1 MAFLYE
7 KIDALREYGSS
18 ATLPSYI
25 PENLNPNF
33 ELRPYQKQAF
43 ENFITYFESNNRPKP
58 TQVLFHMATGSGKTL
73 IMAGLML
80 YLYKQGYRNFLFFVN
95 LSNIVEKTREN
106 FRNPMS
112 SKYLFAE
119 DIVLDGERIRINQ
132 VDNFQYA
139 DDEAINI
146 CFSTTQGL
154 HMDMWMAKENGMSF
168 DDFDDQKV
176 VLISDEAHHLNVDT
190 KKKMSS
196 EEESSYHSW
205 EQTVKNIFSRNADN
219 ILLEFTATCDLSNAA
234 IKAAYE
240 NKIIFDYALAKFY
253 NDRYSKDIITLRSD
267 LSVMERALQALVLSQ
282 YRLKVFQD
290 HRLAIKPVVLFK
302 AAKIADSKD
311 FMAAFLE
318 EIKKLTGSELQRLS
332 GIANNDIMLKAFA
345 YFAENGI
352 SFDTL
357 AAELRDD
364 FSEEHCVS
372 VNDDKDAT
380 QKQILLNSLED
391 ADNPYRAIFEVKK
404 LDEGWDVL
412 NLFDIVRLYETRQSG
427 SKKLSPATIAE
438 AQLIGRG
445 ARYCPFQLDEEQ
457 PKFQRKYDEDIT
469 GEMRVCETLYYH
481 CQNDHRYVTE
491 LRTAL
496 REIGLDT
503 EKIVQREYVLKEDFK
518 TDDLYANGLIFIND
532 RVVKDRKEV
541 HGLSPTVR
549 DDIYRFKTATGASG
563 MDSVMIETSH
573 GVDMTVEMKTAHVTI
588 KEIAEINYAIVNKAL
603 MKYPIFKFNTLQSY
617 FPNVSSTRQFI
628 MDDEYLGSVRIDIQ
642 SRDTKPTMQTMYDA
656 VFYVLGKIAA
666 SISGIEETYRGTKE
680 FRARNMRDIFRNKTV
695 NYTDPH
701 DGGIG
706 ISQNDP
712 SVKAEWKID
721 LAQEDWFAYT
731 DNFGTSEEKAFV
743 AYFKSYVTDLRKK
756 YNKVYLVRN
765 EREFHIYSFEDGE
778 RFEPDY
784 VLLLQ
789 KKKTDGYE
797 QIQIF
802 IEPKGTQLLEKDAW
816 KEKFLLQL
824 KDEAIPVKVF
834 VDDNDYKIWGFHFF
848 NQEHRMKEFDDEI
861 SSLAERKIVRYDF
874 TSQRVPDLM
883 VAEDP
888 APYGDE
894 KKKYDRRLFY
904 GRKSKHRI

>member
-18 ATLPSYI
+18 ATFPSYI

-190 KKKMSS
+190 KKKMSA

-318 EIKKLTGSELQRLS
+318 EITKLTGSELQRLS

-457 PKFQRKYDEDIT
+457 PKFQRKYDEDVT

-503 EKIVQREYVLKEDFK
+503 EKIVQREYILKEDFK
-518 TDDLYANGLIFIND
+518 KDDLYTNGLIFIND

-563 MDSVMIETSH
+563 MDSVMIETSQ

-628 MDDEYLGSVRIDIQ
+628 MDEEYLGSVRIDIQ
-642 SRDTKPTMQTMYDA
+642 SRDMKPTMQTMYDA

-712 SVKAEWKID
+712 SVKSEWKID

-743 AYFKSYVTDLRKK
+743 AYFKGYVADLRKK
-756 YNKVYLVRN
+756 YNKVYLIRN

-789 KKKTDGYE
+789 KKKTDGYD

-824 KDEAIPVKVF
+824 KEEAVPVKVF
-834 VDDNDYKIWGFHFF
+834 VDDNDYRIWGFHFF
-848 NQEHRMKEFDDEI
+848 NQDHRMKEFDDEI
-861 SSLAERKIVRYDF
+861 SSLAGRKTVRYDF
-874 TSQRVPDLM
+874 ASQRVPDLM

-888 APYGDE
+888 APYGDG
-894 KKKYDRRLFY
+894 KKK
-904 GRKSKHRI
+904 

>member
-18 ATLPSYI
+18 ATFPSYI

-190 KKKMSS
+190 KKKMSA

-404 LDEGWDVL
+404 LDEGCDVL

-457 PKFQRKYDEDIT
+457 PKFQRKYDEDVT

-503 EKIVQREYVLKEDFK
+503 EKIVQREYILKEDFK
-518 TDDLYANGLIFIND
+518 KDDLYTNGLIFIND

-563 MDSVMIETSH
+563 MDSVMIETSQ

-628 MDDEYLGSVRIDIQ
+628 MDEEYLGSVRIDIQ
-642 SRDTKPTMQTMYDA
+642 SRDMKPTMQTMYDA

-712 SVKAEWKID
+712 SVKSEWKID

-743 AYFKSYVTDLRKK
+743 AYFKGYVADLRKK
-756 YNKVYLVRN
+756 YNKVYLIRN

-789 KKKTDGYE
+789 KKKTDGYD

-824 KDEAIPVKVF
+824 KEEAVPVKVF
-834 VDDNDYKIWGFHFF
+834 VDDNDYRIWGFHFF
-848 NQEHRMKEFDDEI
+848 NQDHRMKEFDDEI
-861 SSLAERKIVRYDF
+861 SSLAGRKTVRYDF
-874 TSQRVPDLM
+874 ASQRVPDLM

-888 APYGDE
+888 APYGDG
-894 KKKYDRRLFY
+894 KKK
-904 GRKSKHRI
+904 

>member
-18 ATLPSYI
+18 ATLPAYI

-190 KKKMSS
+190 KKKMSA

-457 PKFQRKYDEDIT
+457 PKFQRKYDEDVT

-503 EKIVQREYVLKEDFK
+503 EKIVQREYILKENFK

-563 MDSVMIETSH
+563 MDSVMIETSQ

-628 MDDEYLGSVRIDIQ
+628 MDEEYLGSVRIDIQ

-656 VFYVLGKIAA
+656 VFYVMGKIAA

-712 SVKAEWKID
+712 SVKSEWKID

-743 AYFKSYVTDLRKK
+743 AYFKGYVADLRKK
-756 YNKVYLVRN
+756 YNKVYLIRN

-824 KDEAIPVKVF
+824 KEEAVPVKVF
-834 VDDNDYKIWGFHFF
+834 VDDNDYRIWGFHFF
-848 NQEHRMKEFDDEI
+848 NQDHRMKEFDDEI
-861 SSLAERKIVRYDF
+861 SSLAGRKIVRYDF
-874 TSQRVPDLM
+874 ASQRVPDLM

-888 APYGDE
+888 APYGDG
-894 KKKYDRRLFY
+894 KKK
-904 GRKSKHRI
+904 

>member
-7 KIDALREYGSS
+7 KIDALREYGS
-18 ATLPSYI
+18 AAVLPSYI

-43 ENFITYFESNNRPKP
+43 ENFITHFESGNRPKP

-106 FRNPMS
+106 FRNPAS
-112 SKYLFAE
+112 TKYLFADE
-119 DIVLDGERIRINQ
+119 ITLDGERIRINQ

-139 DDEAINI
+139 DKDAINI
-146 CFSTTQGL
+146 CFATTQGL

-168 DDFDDQKV
+168 DDFDEQKV

-190 KKKMSS
+190 KRKMSAD
-196 EEESSYHSW
+196 EESSYHSW

-219 ILLEFTATCDLSNAA
+219 ILLEFTATCDLANPA
-234 IKAAYE
+234 IRASYE
-240 NKIIFDYALAKFY
+240 NKIIFDYALARFY
-253 NDRYSKDIITLRSD
+253 SDRYSKDIITLRSD
-267 LSVMERALQALVLSQ
+267 LTIMERALQALILSQ

-290 HRLAIKPVVLFK
+290 HRLSIKPVVLFK

-311 FMAAFLE
+311 FMTDFIE
-318 EIKKLTGSELQRLS
+318 TMKNLTGAQLRDLS
-332 GIANNDIMLKAFA
+332 NAVNNEVMHTAFA
-345 YFAENGI
+345 YFANNGI

-445 ARYCPFQLDEEQ
+445 ARYCPFQIDVEQ
-457 PKFQRKYDEDIT
+457 PKFQRKYDEDVT
-469 GEMRVCETLYYH
+469 NELRVCETLYYH

-491 LRTAL
+491 LRNAL

-503 EKIVQREYVLKEDFK
+503 DKIVQREYVLKDDFK
-518 TDDLYANGLIFIND
+518 ATDIYKQGLIFLND
-532 RVVKDRKEV
+532 REVKDRKDV
-541 HGLSPTVR
+541 RGLMPTVR
-549 DDIYRFKTATGASG
+549 DDIYRFQAATGASG
-563 MDSVMIETSH
+563 IDSVMIETST
-573 GVDMTVEMKTAHVTI
+573 GIDLTFDLKTSHMTI
-588 KEIAEINYAIVNKAL
+588 KEIATINYAVVNKAL
-603 MKYPIFKFNTLQSY
+603 MKYPIFKFNTLRSY
-617 FPNVSSTRQFI
+617 FPNVTSTRQFI
-628 MDDEYLGSVRIDIQ
+628 TDDEYLGAVRIDIQ
-642 SRDTKPTMQTMYDA
+642 SKDEHPTTETLYAA
-656 VFYVLGKIAA
+656 VFYVLGKIAG
-666 SISGIEETYRGTKE
+666 SISGIEETYRGTKT
-680 FRARNMRDIFRNKTV
+680 FRARNIRDVFRNKTV

-706 ISQNDP
+706 ISQNDS
-712 SVKAEWKID
+712 SVKNDWKID
-721 LAQEDWFAYT
+721 LSAEDWFVYT
-731 DNFGTSEEKAFV
+731 DNYGTSEEKAFV
-743 AYFKSYVTDLRKK
+743 AYFRGYVADLRKI
-756 YNKVYLVRN
+756 YDRIFLIRN

-784 VLLLQ
+784 VLFLQ
-789 KKKTDGYE
+789 KNKTDGFE
-797 QIQIF
+797 QLQIF

-824 KDEAIPVKVF
+824 KEEAVPTTIF
-834 VDDNDYKIWGFHFF
+834 VDDNDYKIWGFHFY
-848 NQEHRMKEFDDEI
+848 NQENRMKEFDSEFAALI
-861 SSLAERKIVRYDF
+861 GK
-874 TSQRVPDLM
+874 
-883 VAEDP
+883 
-888 APYGDE
+888 
-894 KKKYDRRLFY
+894 
-904 GRKSKHRI
+904 

>member
-7 KIDALREYGSS
+7 KLDALREYGS
-18 ATLPSYI
+18 AAVLPSYI

-43 ENFITYFESNNRPKP
+43 ENFITHFESSNRPKP

-95 LSNIVEKTREN
+95 LSNIVDKTREN
-106 FRNPMS
+106 FRNPAS
-112 SKYLFAE
+112 SKYLFADE
-119 DIVLDGERIRINQ
+119 IVLDGEHIRINQ
-132 VDNFQYA
+132 VDNFQYV
-139 DDEAINI
+139 DQDAINI
-146 CFSTTQGL
+146 CFTTTQGL
-154 HMDMWMAKENGMSF
+154 HMDMWMTRENGMSF
-168 DDFDDQKV
+168 DDFDEQKI

-190 KKKMSS
+190 KKKMSID
-196 EEESSYHSW
+196 EESSYHSW

-219 ILLEFTATCDLSNAA
+219 ILLEFTATCDLANPA
-234 IKAAYE
+234 IRAAYE

-267 LSVMERALQALVLSQ
+267 LTVMERALQALVLSQ

-302 AAKIADSKD
+302 AAKIAESKD
-311 FMAAFLE
+311 FMAEFIE
-318 EIKKLTGSELQRLS
+318 MVKKLTGTQLRSLFT
-332 GIANNDIMLKAFA
+332 AVNNEVMHRAFV
-345 YFAENGI
+345 YFVNKGI

-372 VNDDKDAT
+372 VNEDKDVT
-380 QKQILLNSLED
+380 QKQILLNSLEN

-412 NLFDIVRLYETRQSG
+412 NLFDIVRLYETRQSSG
-427 SKKLSPATIAE
+427 KKISPATIAE

-445 ARYCPFQLDEEQ
+445 ARYCPFQLDDEQ

-469 GEMRVCETLYYH
+469 SEMRVCETLYYH

-491 LRTAL
+491 LRNAL

-503 EKIVQREYVLKEDFK
+503 NKVVQREYTLKDEFK
-518 TDDLYANGLIFIND
+518 DTDVYRQGLIFLNT
-532 RVVKDRKEV
+532 RELKDRKDV
-541 HGLSPTVR
+541 RGLTPSMR
-549 DDIYRFKTATGASG
+549 DNIYRFQATTGFSG
-563 MDSVMIETSH
+563 VDSVMKETTQ
-573 GVDMTVEMKTAHVTI
+573 GVDPVLDLKTAHMTI
-588 KEIAEINYAIVNKAL
+588 GEIAAINYAVVNKAL
-603 MKYPIFKFNTLQSY
+603 MKYPIFKFNTLYSY
-617 FPNVSSTRQFI
+617 FPNVVSTRQFI
-628 MDDEYLGSVRIDIQ
+628 TDNEYLGAVRIDIQ
-642 SRDTKPTMQTMYDA
+642 SKDEHPTMETLYAA
-656 VFYVLGKIAA
+656 VFHVLGKIAA
-666 SISGIEETYRGTKE
+666 SISGIEETYRGTKT
-680 FRARNMRDIFRNKTV
+680 FRATNIKDVFRNKTV

-712 SVKAEWKID
+712 SVKSEWRID
-721 LAQEDWFAYT
+721 LTTEDWFAYT
-731 DNFGTSEEKAFV
+731 DNYGTSEEKAFV
-743 AYFKSYVTDLRKK
+743 AYFSRYVADLRKL
-756 YNKVYLVRN
+756 YNRIYLIRN

-784 VLLLQ
+784 VLFLQ
-789 KKKTDGYE
+789 KDKIDGFE
-797 QIQIF
+797 QLQIF
-802 IEPKGTQLLEKDAW
+802 IEPKGSQLLETDAW

-824 KDEAIPVKVF
+824 KAEAVPTAIF
-834 VDDNDYKIWGFHFF
+834 ADDNDYKIWGVHFF
-848 NQEHRMKEFDDEI
+848 NQENRMKEFDSEFAALI
-861 SSLAERKIVRYDF
+861 GK
-874 TSQRVPDLM
+874 
-883 VAEDP
+883 
-888 APYGDE
+888 
-894 KKKYDRRLFY
+894 
-904 GRKSKHRI
+904 

>member
-7 KIDALREYGSS
+7 KIDALSEYGSS
-18 ATLPSYI
+18 AVLPSYI
-25 PENLNPNF
+25 PGNLNPNF

-43 ENFITYFESNNRPKP
+43 EYFITHFESSNRSKP

-106 FRNPMS
+106 FCNPAS
-112 SKYLFAE
+112 TKYLFADE
-119 DIVLDGERIRINQ
+119 IVLDGERIRINQ

-139 DDEAINI
+139 DLNAINI
-146 CFSTTQGL
+146 CFATTQGL

-168 DDFDDQKV
+168 DDFDEQKV

-190 KKKMSS
+190 KKKMSAV
-196 EEESSYHSW
+196 EESSYHSW
-205 EQTVKNIFSRNADN
+205 EYTVQNIFDRNTAN
-219 ILLEFTATCDLSNAA
+219 ILLEFTATCDLANPA
-234 IKAAYE
+234 IRTAYE
-240 NKIIFDYALAKFY
+240 NKIIFDYPLAKFY

-267 LSVMERALQALVLSQ
+267 LTIMERALQALVLSQ

-290 HRLAIKPVVLFK
+290 YRLSIKPVVLFK

-311 FMAAFLE
+311 FMLDFIE
-318 EIKKLTGSELQRLS
+318 TVKNLTGAQLRDLS
-332 GIANNDIMLKAFA
+332 SAVNNEVMHTAFA
-345 YFAENGI
+345 YFTNNGI

-427 SKKLSPATIAE
+427 RKKLSPATIAE

-445 ARYCPFQLDEEQ
+445 ARYCPFQIDKEQ
-457 PKFQRKYDEDIT
+457 PKFQRKYDEDVTNELRI
-469 GEMRVCETLYYH
+469 CETLYYH
-481 CQNDHRYVTE
+481 CQNDHRYITE
-491 LRTAL
+491 LRDAL

-503 EKIVQREYVLKEDFK
+503 EKIVQREYILKEEFK
-518 TDDLYANGLIFIND
+518 ATDIYQQGLIFLND
-532 RVVKDRKEV
+532 REVKDRKEV
-541 HGLSPTVR
+541 RGLSPTVR
-549 DDIYRFKTATGASG
+549 DAIYRFQATTGASG
-563 MDSVMIETSH
+563 VDSVMVETSQN
-573 GVDMTVEMKTAHVTI
+573 VDYYVSNLKTAHLTI
-588 KEIAEINYAIVNKAL
+588 KEIASLNYAIVNKAL
-603 MKYPIFKFNTLQSY
+603 MKYPIFKFNTLCSY
-617 FPNVSSTRQFI
+617 FPNVVSTRQFI
-628 MDDEYLGSVRIDIQ
+628 MDDEYLGAVRIDIQ
-642 SRDTKPTMQTMYDA
+642 SRDEYPTMETLYSA
-656 VFYVLGKIAA
+656 VFYVLGKIAS
-666 SISGIEETYRGTKE
+666 SISGIEETYRGTKT
-680 FRARNMRDIFRNKTV
+680 FRARKIKDVFRNKMV

-701 DGGIG
+701 GGGVG

-712 SVKAEWKID
+712 SVKSDWKID
-721 LAQEDWFAYT
+721 LSTEEWFVYT
-731 DNFGTSEEKAFV
+731 DNYGTSEEKAFV
-743 AYFKSYVTDLRKK
+743 ACFRGYVADLRKI
-756 YNKVYLVRN
+756 YNGIYLVRN

-784 VLLLQ
+784 VLFLQ
-789 KKKTDGYE
+789 RDKTDGFE
-797 QIQIF
+797 QLQIF

-824 KDEAIPVKVF
+824 KTEAVPVTIF
-834 VDDNDYKIWGFHFF
+834 VDDNDYRIWGLHFF
-848 NQEHRMKEFDDEI
+848 NQENRMKEFD
-861 SSLAERKIVRYDF
+861 AEMTLLIK
-874 TSQRVPDLM
+874 
-883 VAEDP
+883 
-888 APYGDE
+888 G
-894 KKKYDRRLFY
+894 
-904 GRKSKHRI
+904 

>member
-18 ATLPSYI
+18 VTLPSYI
-25 PENLNPNF
+25 TGNLNPNF
-33 ELRPYQKQAF
+33 ELRPYQKRAF
-43 ENFITYFESNNRPKP
+43 ENFITHYKSNNRPKP

-95 LSNIVEKTREN
+95 LSNIVEKTRGN
-106 FRNPMS
+106 FCNPSS

-119 DIVLDGERIRINQ
+119 DIILDGERIRINQ

-139 DDEAINI
+139 NQDAINI
-146 CFSTTQGL
+146 CFTTTQGL

-168 DDFDDQKV
+168 DDFEGQKV

-190 KKKMSS
+190 KKKMSAD
-196 EEESSYHSW
+196 EESCYHSW
-205 EQTVKNIFSRNADN
+205 EQTVKNIFSRNAEN
-219 ILLEFTATCDLSNAA
+219 ILLEFTATCDLANPA
-234 IKAAYE
+234 IRAAYE

-267 LSVMERALQALVLSQ
+267 LTIMERALQALILSQ

-290 HRLAIKPVVLFK
+290 HRLNIKPVILFK
-302 AAKIADSKD
+302 AAKVNDSKD
-311 FMAAFLE
+311 FMAAFIE
-318 EIKKLTGSELQRLS
+318 VVKKLTGAQLHTLS
-332 GIANNDIMLKAFA
+332 NAVNNEVMHRAFA
-345 YFAENGI
+345 YFANNGI

-391 ADNPYRAIFEVKK
+391 VDNPYRAIFEVKK

-427 SKKLSPATIAE
+427 GKKISPATISE

-445 ARYCPFQLDEEQ
+445 ARYCPFRLDSEQ
-457 PKFQRKYDEDIT
+457 PRFQRKYDEDVT
-469 GEMRVCETLYYH
+469 NELRVCETLYYH

-491 LRTAL
+491 LHNAL

-503 EKIVQREYVLKEDFK
+503 DKIIQREYILKDYFK
-518 TDDLYANGLIFIND
+518 TTDLYTQGLIFLND
-532 RVVKDRKEV
+532 RVVKDKKEV
-541 HGLSPTVR
+541 HGLPPTVR
-549 DDIYRFKTATGASG
+549 DDIYRFQATTGSSG
-563 MDSVMIETSH
+563 VDSVMMETSH
-573 GVDMTVEMKTAHVTI
+573 SSDSVLNLKTSHMTI
-588 KEIAEINYAIVNKAL
+588 KEIAAINYAVVNKAL
-603 MKYPIFKFNTLQSY
+603 MRYPIFKFNTLRSH
-617 FPNVSSTRQFI
+617 FPNISSTRQFI
-628 MDDEYLGSVRIDIQ
+628 TDDNYLGAVRIDIQ
-642 SRDTKPTMQTMYDA
+642 SKDEHPTMETLYAA
-656 VFYVLGKIAA
+656 VFYVLGKIAG
-666 SISGIEETYRGTKE
+666 SISSIEETYRGTKE
-680 FRARNMRDIFRNKTV
+680 FRARNIKDVFRNKTV

-712 SVKAEWKID
+712 SVRNDWKID
-721 LAQEDWFAYT
+721 LSSEDWFVYT

-743 AYFKSYVTDLRKK
+743 AYFRGYVDDLRKI
-756 YNKVYLVRN
+756 YNRIYLIRN

-784 VLLLQ
+784 VLFLQ
-789 KKKTDGYE
+789 KDKADGFE
-797 QIQIF
+797 QLQIF

-816 KEKFLLQL
+816 KEKFLLHL
-824 KDEAIPVKVF
+824 KQEAIPTTTF
-834 VDDNDYKIWGFHFF
+834 VDNNDYKIWGLHFF
-848 NQEHRMKEFDDEI
+848 NQENRMKEFDSEFAALI
-861 SSLAERKIVRYDF
+861 GK
-874 TSQRVPDLM
+874 
-883 VAEDP
+883 
-888 APYGDE
+888 
-894 KKKYDRRLFY
+894 
-904 GRKSKHRI
+904 

>member
-7 KIDALREYGSS
+7 QIDALSEYGSS
-18 ATLPSYI
+18 AVLPSYI
-25 PENLNPNF
+25 PGNLNPNF

-43 ENFITYFESNNRPKP
+43 EYFITHFESSNRSKP

-106 FRNPMS
+106 FCNPAS
-112 SKYLFAE
+112 TKYLFADE
-119 DIVLDGERIRINQ
+119 IVLDGERIRINQ

-139 DDEAINI
+139 DLNAINI
-146 CFSTTQGL
+146 CFATTQGL

-168 DDFDDQKV
+168 DDFDEQKV

-190 KKKMSS
+190 KKKMSAV
-196 EEESSYHSW
+196 EESSYHSW
-205 EQTVKNIFSRNADN
+205 EYTVQNIFDRNTAN
-219 ILLEFTATCDLSNAA
+219 ILLEFTATCDLANPA
-234 IKAAYE
+234 IRTAYE
-240 NKIIFDYALAKFY
+240 NKIIFDYPLAKFY

-267 LSVMERALQALVLSQ
+267 LTIMERALQALVLSQ

-290 HRLAIKPVVLFK
+290 YRLSIKPVVLFK

-311 FMAAFLE
+311 FMLDFIE
-318 EIKKLTGSELQRLS
+318 TVKNLTGAQLRDLS
-332 GIANNDIMLKAFA
+332 SAVNNEVMHTAFA
-345 YFAENGI
+345 YFTNNGI

-427 SKKLSPATIAE
+427 RKKLSPATIAE

-445 ARYCPFQLDEEQ
+445 ARYCPFQIDKEQ
-457 PKFQRKYDEDIT
+457 PKFQRKYDEDVTNELRI
-469 GEMRVCETLYYH
+469 CETLYYH
-481 CQNDHRYVTE
+481 CQNDHRYITE
-491 LRTAL
+491 LRDAL

-503 EKIVQREYVLKEDFK
+503 EKIVQREYILKEEFK
-518 TDDLYANGLIFIND
+518 ATDIYQQGLIFLND
-532 RVVKDRKEV
+532 REVKDRKEV
-541 HGLSPTVR
+541 RGLSPTVR
-549 DDIYRFKTATGASG
+549 DAIYRFQATTGASG
-563 MDSVMIETSH
+563 VDSVMVETSQN
-573 GVDMTVEMKTAHVTI
+573 VDYYVSNLKTAHLTI
-588 KEIAEINYAIVNKAL
+588 KEIASLNYAIVNKAL
-603 MKYPIFKFNTLQSY
+603 MKYPIFKFNTLCSY
-617 FPNVSSTRQFI
+617 FPNVVSTRQFI
-628 MDDEYLGSVRIDIQ
+628 MDDEYLGAVRIDIQ
-642 SRDTKPTMQTMYDA
+642 SRDEYPTMETLYSA
-656 VFYVLGKIAA
+656 VFYVLGKIAS
-666 SISGIEETYRGTKE
+666 SISGIEETYRGTKT
-680 FRARNMRDIFRNKTV
+680 FRARKIKDVFRNKMV

-701 DGGIG
+701 GGGVG

-712 SVKAEWKID
+712 SVKSDWKID
-721 LAQEDWFAYT
+721 LSTEDWFVYT
-731 DNFGTSEEKAFV
+731 DNYGTSEEKAFV
-743 AYFKSYVTDLRKK
+743 ACFRGYVADLRKI
-756 YNKVYLVRN
+756 YNRIYLVRN

-784 VLLLQ
+784 VLFLQ
-789 KKKTDGYE
+789 RDKTDGFE
-797 QIQIF
+797 QLQIF

-824 KDEAIPVKVF
+824 KTEAVPVTIF
-834 VDDNDYKIWGFHFF
+834 VDDNDYRIWGLHFF
-848 NQEHRMKEFDDEI
+848 NQENRMKEFD
-861 SSLAERKIVRYDF
+861 AEMTLLIK
-874 TSQRVPDLM
+874 
-883 VAEDP
+883 
-888 APYGDE
+888 G
-894 KKKYDRRLFY
+894 
-904 GRKSKHRI
+904 